1 MYVPSETPMDVIDH
15 YYHYLSQEMD
25 GDLTIEQIIS
35 LPSTMLNQ
43 DEITFLMTA
52 INQYQKNCLMLEKV
66 RLMDIG
72 SLATFCMVLKSID
85 HKAHLGS
92 VLLNGKRIL
101 IISCDYICILYY
113 AALQTFG
120 FITNAKEQS
129 ITMIPKVN
137 MSDPQTRKRPFFLE
151 HPTPLKHVK
160 QYEGSISAL
169 KTQETDIAGT
179 HTPMD
184 TSVQSLSHPEQKRN
198 LKSKFVETDFLNVKN
213 QLQHNIV
220 LQSYD
225 LKAMLEKCENLMT
238 SDTNNIFLFSRDQLQ
253 KLTECKQAPELIQK
267 LSPHFNWSNHSVLHE
282 VIRCNNTAATN
293 LLDQFDSQIDSSLPV
308 TDYPIPQPSPNMIPY
323 DTSSHTV
330 LAVKLNTQVRSIS
343 LQQVFD
349 IQHLLQ
355 EQLQLSPHTFQL
367 LAANSVP
374 ILYWMIPKCAVS
386 VITSSVTKHRHFLY
400 QNGIMELSI
409 YPGLIYATSDT
420 VRVGSLS
427 FLNHYAYFE
436 VYNHSNM
443 IVCLVSCYK
452 YCTYSCI
459 GFKIR
464 ANSSLFSIKQSGGVY
479 PSIAFVYSMFNL
491 GIFYTGN
498 SHGDL
503 YPSKRI
509 NKSEEGIPNK

>member
-1 MYVPSETPMDVIDH
+1 MVREFYSFYVI
-15 YYHYLSQEMD
+15 
-25 GDLTIEQIIS
+25 
-35 LPSTMLNQ
+35 
-43 DEITFLMTA
+43 
-52 INQYQKNCLMLEKV
+52 
-66 RLMDIG
+66 
-72 SLATFCMVLKSID
+72 
-85 HKAHLGS
+85 
-92 VLLNGKRIL
+92 
-101 IISCDYICILYY
+101 ICILYY

-120 FITNAKEQS
+120 FITNAEEQS
-129 ITMIPKVN
+129 ITMI
-137 MSDPQTRKRPFFLE
+137 PQTRKRPFFLK
-151 HPTPLKHVK
+151 HPAPLKHIK
-160 QYEGSISAL
+160 QYEGSISTL
-169 KTQETDIAGT
+169 KTTDTADT
-179 HTPMD
+179 HTEMD
-184 TSVQSLSHPEQKRN
+184 TSVQSLLHPEQKKD
-198 LKSKFVETDFLNVKN
+198 LKSKFVDTEFLNVKN
-213 QLQHNIV
+213 QLKHNII

-225 LKAMLEKCENLMT
+225 IKAMLEKCENLMT
-238 SDTNNIFLFSRDQLQ
+238 SDTNNIFLFSSDQLQ

-267 LSPHFNWSNHSVLHE
+267 LSPHFNWSNHSVLRE
-282 VIRCNNTAATN
+282 VIGCNNTVATN

-330 LAVKLNTQVRSIS
+330 LAVKLNAELRSIS

-355 EQLQLSPHTFQL
+355 EQFQLSPHTFQL

-386 VITSSVTKHRHFLY
+386 VITSSVTKHRRFLY

-427 FLNHYAYFE
+427 FLNHYVYFE

-464 ANSSLFSIKQSGGVY
+464 ANSSFFSIKQSGGVY
-479 PSIAFVYSMFNL
+479 IFIAFVACLILVYSIQEIPTVICTLQKELVKVKKEYLITNEEEKSKISKQVN
-491 GIFYTGN
+491 GIIILDN
-498 SHGDL
+498 SFLIVCTARFDGL
-503 YPSKRI
+503 SSGRSFLLLSKA
-509 NKSEEGIPNK
+509 KCTVYQE